1 MGGVC
6 TRGKEVH
13 PEEQDQN
20 NLGSNTGPQ
29 QSGDKQT
36 GGKGAS
42 RQNSARTRE
51 SFDGESMESARM
63 ATHRS
68 GAPLN
73 SSRSNRG
80 QLNSHRS
87 DGGGGRQNSFRSGAE
102 AQRRT
107 PRNREGDEQGQ
118 RGRRDSEE
126 SMTDAERQL
135 VNADLKDKLEYF
147 ANPHAGRAGSSKF
160 TVVTR
165 AKSEKKIEGVGWYP
179 TEDIEKF
186 KLKRARSRKK
196 EVKKWAESFKSKG
209 GARGDASDD
218 EDAAGLRWLARS
230 ETEPD
235 IREVVRTASMRER
248 TMRASPN
255 AWSGF
260 ESSKYDAGPAE
271 KALRRSRTQGR

>member
-87 DGGGGRQNSFRSGAE
+87 DGGGGRQNSFRSYSSCYPMPENGTKRA
-102 AQRRT
+102 RRRRPVCEDVSVFVSHLT
-107 PRNREGDEQGQ
+107 ATRAGPVRRHSDEHHETE
-118 RGRRDSEE
+118 RVMSRDSE
-126 SMTDAERQL
+126 
-135 VNADLKDKLEYF
+135 V
-147 ANPHAGRAGSSKF
+147 AG
-160 TVVTR
+160 T
-165 AKSEKKIEGVGWYP
+165 
-179 TEDIEKF
+179 
-186 KLKRARSRKK
+186 AR
-196 EVKKWAESFKSKG
+196 
-209 GARGDASDD
+209 
-218 EDAAGLRWLARS
+218 
-230 ETEPD
+230 
-235 IREVVRTASMRER
+235 
-248 TMRASPN
+248 N
-255 AWSGF
+255 
-260 ESSKYDAGPAE
+260 
-271 KALRRSRTQGR
+271 Q